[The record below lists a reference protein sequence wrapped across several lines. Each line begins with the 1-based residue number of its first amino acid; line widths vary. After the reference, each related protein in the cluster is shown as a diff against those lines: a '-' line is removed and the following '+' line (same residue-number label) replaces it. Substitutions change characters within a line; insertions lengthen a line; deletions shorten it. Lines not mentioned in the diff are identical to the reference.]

1 MSLLF
6 SEYQLQSPQG
16 PLRLPNRVVVA
27 PMCQYSAHEGEA
39 SDWHLMHWGNL
50 LNSGAGLFM
59 IEATAVSPEGR
70 ITPYCLG
77 LWDQKTQTAL
87 EDKLV
92 RARKLAPQ
100 TSVFIQLAHA
110 GRKASSAAPWQGG
123 QILPSENGGWETQAP
138 SAIPQL
144 EGERTPHQLSTAEM
158 QAIIQNFVE
167 SAHRAK
173 KIGIDGIELH
183 AAHGYL
189 LHQFLSPIANQ
200 RQDQYGGS
208 LENRIRFVLELF
220 SAVRK
225 EWGGV
230 LGVRLSASDWL
241 EHGWSLSDS
250 VELTLRLKQLGCDY
264 IHVSSG
270 GISPKQQIKL
280 GPNYQVPFAKEIKQ
294 KTGMTTMAVGLIT
307 EKDQRGAIA
316 GYRLVMSAIDQFP
329 GFLATCES
337 SGADLKG
344 LEKFF
349 AEFIHPIDVVKRV
362 THNVIHGLPGL
373 TKNVLQARANLKQED
388 YFDFGMEIGQIVVAL
403 TEPIPA
409 PVSVEAFL
417 Q

>member
-144 EGERTPHQLSTAEM
+144 EGERAPHQLSTAEM

-208 LENRIRFVLELF
+208 LENRMRFMLELF

-241 EHGWSLSDS
+241 EHGWGLPDS

-307 EKDQRGAIA
+307 EPLQAEEI
-316 GYRLVMSAIDQFP
+316 LQNQ
-329 GFLATCES
+329 E
-337 SGADLKG
+337 ADLIA
-344 LEKFF
+344 L
-349 AEFIHPIDVVKRV
+349 
-362 THNVIHGLPGL
+362 
-373 TKNVLQARANLKQED
+373 ARAFLYKPRWGWEAAAALQGHVSASPQYWRCLPREAQAVFAD
-388 YFDFGMEIGQIVVAL
+388 VKMGQR
-403 TEPIPA
+403 
-409 PVSVEAFL
+409 
-417 Q
+417 

>member
-77 LWDQKTQTAL
+77 LWNQKTQTAL

-92 RARKLAPQ
+92 RARKLAPK
-100 TSVFIQLAHA
+100 TPIIIQLAHA

-144 EGERTPHQLSTAEM
+144 EGERNPHQLSTAEM

-208 LENRIRFVLELF
+208 LENRMRFVLELF

-241 EHGWSLSDS
+241 EHGWSLPDS

-307 EKDQRGAIA
+307 EP
-316 GYRLVMSAIDQFP
+316 L
-329 GFLATCES
+329 
-337 SGADLKG
+337 
-344 LEKFF
+344 
-349 AEFIHPIDVVKRV
+349 
-362 THNVIHGLPGL
+362 
-373 TKNVLQARANLKQED
+373 
-388 YFDFGMEIGQIVVAL
+388 
-403 TEPIPA
+403 
-409 PVSVEAFL
+409 
-417 Q
+417 